1 MVWLPDSVFVPDQ
14 LPDAVQLVA
23 FVVDQVNFDV
33 APDATEVGDA
43 ANVSVGL
50 RLMNAD
56 VVFDPPA
63 PVHVRRYAT
72 FLVMATVVCVPDSD
86 FVPVQLPDA
95 VQLVAF
101 VDDQVSF
108 DVAPDVRNA
117 GDAVSVTVGAVAAS
131 ALLDVAKAIAT
142 RSQEKLR
149 SKRGNAH
156 DCVILE
162 THRDSVG
169 KASPCRLK
177 SLTQP
182 AFLSGLSDDQ
192 SMLVRKAMSRRS
204 DVLLTLRFRQESSV
218 NEFGLKNRL
227 TVE

>member
-1 MVWLPDSVFVPDQ
+1 VVWLPDTVFVPDQ

-33 APDATEVGDA
+33 APDVTDVGDA
-43 ANVSVGL
+43 ANVNVGL

-56 VVFDPPA
+56 AVFDPPA

-72 FLVMATVVCVPDSD
+72 FLVMATVVCVPDSA

-101 VDDQVSF
+101 VDDHVSF

-142 RSQEKLR
+142 RSQEKGR
-149 SKRGNAH
+149 SKRSNAH
-156 DCVILE
+156 ACVILE
-162 THRDSVG
+162 THRDSVE

-182 AFLSGLSDDQ
+182 GFLPGLSDDQ
-192 SMLVRKAMSRRS
+192 SMLVRKTISRRS
-204 DVLLTLRFRQESSV
+204 GVLPIKRFRPKSFV
-218 NEFGLKNRL
+218 NEFG
-227 TVE
+227 